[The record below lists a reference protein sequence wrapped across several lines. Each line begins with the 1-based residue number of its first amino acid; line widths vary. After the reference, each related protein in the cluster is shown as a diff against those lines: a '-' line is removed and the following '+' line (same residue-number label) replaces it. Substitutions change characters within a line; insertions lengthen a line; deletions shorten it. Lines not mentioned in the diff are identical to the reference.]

1 MLKITSIDE
10 HSCNSYVTNTML
22 LQVYYIFCAMLQYIL
37 AYCTFL
43 SLLGYDM
50 VYPVLYS
57 AWLFKPI
64 ACLGFKNCTC
74 ICIG

>member
-10 HSCNSYVTNTML
+10 HSRNSYVTNTML

-50 VYPVLYS
+50 VYPVLVHGYLS
-57 AWLFKPI
+57 L

-74 ICIG
+74 IYALAN